1 MNLTLQQ
8 AEKFVELC
16 DDAEWFGWEIGL
28 ITRTPQ
34 GTYRRF
40 IAAEK
45 GFYSVIG
52 REYADLFKIVRNRS
66 RQS

>member
-1 MNLTLQQ
+1 MKLTLQQ

-34 GTYRRF
+34 GTYRKL

-45 GFYSVIG
+45 GFYSVQG
-52 REYADLFKIVRNRS
+52 EYADLFKVVRNRS
-66 RQS
+66 